1 VKFFEKIHIEKIT
14 NSICNPW
21 GCLALLWKRQ
31 TGIYSPLYTIRNDQQ
46 TLLKIRSVLL
56 GIILLLSLP
65 VIAQTLTDPRCL
77 DINGVPLEGP
87 DSVFIK
93 SLEKAG
99 FQQVISEEDEP
110 DAYYFHGDYY
120 GISSQLVVN
129 VDEESKLLTSAL
141 VTAGPYR
148 TFKLF
153 DHNWRYFLLKLQ
165 REFGNFAAK
174 GDGSLHLMTNI
185 GYIKISNTLHDDK
198 SRTIKVFYLNMSP
211 YYKDAINL
219 GLRGKVQEVIT
230 ENPVMESEM
239 MHFSQQGRNTTPEF
253 IDRQYSPTGYLISAA
268 MIEPTGKKSL
278 LTYKYDRHN
287 RLVKRTLTNTAEG
300 IHSINEYQW
309 NDDDELKSQSQ
320 KVFDKSNTC
329 VLSINMNN
337 NYTAHDD
344 EGNWTRN
351 EAKLLYW
358 EEGSK
363 AQTIEVI
370 QNRTI
375 SYWEE

>member
-1 VKFFEKIHIEKIT
+1 MKFLEKIHTKELYGI
-14 NSICNPW
+14 ICNWWREKALP
-21 GCLALLWKRQ
+21 GCRYAH
-31 TGIYSPLYTIRNDQQ
+31 TYSHLYSNKYNQQ
-46 TLLKIRSVLL
+46 RLFIFRSFLL
-56 GIILLLSLP
+56 GLMLLTSLSL
-65 VIAQTLTDPRCL
+65 VAQTHTDPRCL

-87 DSVFIK
+87 DSIFIK

-99 FQQVISEEDEP
+99 FQHVISEEDEP

-120 GISSQLVVN
+120 GINSQLVIN

-165 REFGNFAAK
+165 REFGNFTAK
-174 GDGSLHLMTNI
+174 GDGSLHLMTDI

-198 SRTIKVFYLNMSP
+198 SRTIKVFYLNTAP

-219 GLRGKVQEVIT
+219 GLHGKVQEVIT

-278 LTYKYDRHN
+278 LTYKYDHHN

-309 NDDDELKSQSQ
+309 SDDDELKSQSQ

-329 VLSINMNN
+329 VLSINMKN
-337 NYTAHDD
+337 NYTAHDE

-363 AQTIEVI
+363 AQTIEVT